1 MKKSLFILFLCTV
14 VFIGCGQKKN
24 NTLNLDRSIQLIDSV
39 WSFGHI
45 ESSSS
50 IVSDTIKLKNTGNN
64 PLILRDLKTT
74 CGCVE
79 VKDYTHTPIPSH
91 SQGYIFVT
99 FDPKKSA
106 KGYVNK
112 KVEIHSNAINFVE
125 ATVTG
130 YVD

>member
-1 MKKSLFILFLCTV
+1 MNKSLFILTLCFFT
-14 VFIGCGQKKN
+14 FIGCGQKKSD
-24 NTLNLDRSIQLIDSV
+24 NLGVDTSIQLIDSV

-45 ESSSS
+45 KSSSS
-50 IVSDTIKLKNTGNN
+50 IVSDTIQLKNTGNN
-64 PLILRDLKTT
+64 PLMLRDLKTT

-79 VKDYTHTPIPSH
+79 VKDYTRTPIPPH
-91 SQGYIFVT
+91 CLGYIFIT

-106 KGYVNK
+106 RGFVNK